1 MAVCVYDIRNER
13 TNERKKRTTEQKN
26 KGTNAL
32 TNLDQAKE
40 DITNSL
46 IFLLLPPPPLSVPFQ
61 CSRLFHD

>member
-1 MAVCVYDIRNER
+1 MAVCVYDIR
-13 TNERKKRTTEQKN
+13 NERKKRTTEQKN

-46 IFLLLPPPPLSVPFQ
+46 IFLLLPPSPAPPFLSSAANVVINIV
-61 CSRLFHD
+61 